1 MDIQQALE
9 LLEISLDNIPM
20 SDLTQEYIKKKYHK
34 MALKHHP
41 DKNDNTIH
49 STNKFQKIHEAYEYL
64 TQELYMSQHFSNTND
79 EFVSSNDSNDTKIY
93 IYILTTF
100 ISSVISGEYDA
111 TFINIIQNIVMY
123 YDEITETYIRKMF
136 ADLNKQQSM
145 HIYNLLYKYKD
156 TLYIKHTTLEFVSLI
171 IKEKYKDDNIFI
183 LNPSIKDLCDSNVY
197 KLYVEDELYLVPLW
211 HNEVHF
217 DAPNGTEIIVL
228 CQPILQD
235 NVTIDENNNI
245 YVDIHISLQTELYTM
260 IQNDEFVSFIVGD
273 KSFCIPLHKLYI
285 KMEQIYTFKGQGIS
299 LISEK
304 DIYNVSCKSDIIAK
318 INII

>member
-41 DKNDNTIH
+41 DKNDNTLF

-64 TQELYMSQHFSNTND
+64 TQELYMSPHFSNTND
-79 EFVSSNDSNDTKIY
+79 GFVSSDDTKDTKIY
-93 IYILTTF
+93 VYILSTF
-100 ISSVISGEYDA
+100 ISSIISGEYDA
-111 TFINIIQNIVMY
+111 IFINIIQNIVMY

-136 ADLNKQQSM
+136 VDLDKQQSM

-156 TLYIKHTTLEFVSLI
+156 ILYIKHTTLEFVSLV

-228 CQPILQD
+228 CQPELQD
-235 NVTIDENNNI
+235 NLTIDENNNI
-245 YVDIHISLQTELYTM
+245 YIDICITFDNIYDMLLDHKCVVFL
-260 IQNDEFVSFIVGD
+260 VGD
-273 KSFCIPLHKLYI
+273 KSFCIPLYKLYI
-285 KMEQIYTFKGQGIS
+285 KREQIYTFKGQGIS

-304 DIYNVSCKSDIIAK
+304 DIYNVSCKSDIVVK
-318 INII
+318 IIMV

>member
-41 DKNDNTIH
+41 DKNDNTIF

-79 EFVSSNDSNDTKIY
+79 VFVSSDDTKDTKIY
-93 IYILTTF
+93 VYILTTF
-100 ISSVISGEYDA
+100 ISSIISGEYDVV
-111 TFINIIQNIVMY
+111 FINIIQNIVMY

-136 ADLNKQQSM
+136 ADLDKQQSM

-156 TLYIKHTTLEFVSLI
+156 TLYIKNTTLEFVSLI

-183 LNPSIKDLCDSNVY
+183 LNPSIKDLCDCNVY

-217 DAPNGTEIIVL
+217 DAPDGTEIIVL
-228 CQPILQD
+228 CQPELQD
-235 NVTIDENNNI
+235 NITIDENNNI
-245 YVDIHISLQTELYTM
+245 YIDICFAFDNIYDMMLY
-260 IQNDEFVSFIVGD
+260 DKCVSFLVGD

-285 KMEQIYTFKGQGIS
+285 KKEQIYTFKGQGIS

-304 DIYNVSCKSDIIAK
+304 DIYNVSCKSDIVVK
-318 INII
+318 IIMV